1 VLEVYFHLYQYFF
14 EFYKSKIIISHL
26 LVATAIN
33 NSFSENEQQASYEIE
48 PRKREGGVVVKGLK
62 DVGRDEMAERVKID
76 GNVKSGATTAV
87 PIKVLPHTL
96 TLPLSLSIY
105 LSLSPSPSQ
114 SLFLPLSQF
123 SLFLSFS
130 FPLTFDPVANG
141 VELMSPAIISICAKN
156 QPCETKKRLRNWNF
170 YLKQSIKT

>member
-1 VLEVYFHLYQYFF
+1 M
-14 EFYKSKIIISHL
+14 
-26 LVATAIN
+26 LVATAIK

-48 PRKREGGVVVKGLK
+48 PRKRERGVVVKGLK

-96 TLPLSLSIY
+96 TLPLSPSIY
-105 LSLSPSPSQ
+105 PSPSQ
-114 SLFLPLSQF
+114 SLFLPLSLF

-141 VELMSPAIISICAKN
+141 VELMSPAIISICATN